1 VSVPT
6 DGASG
11 KDWATLVMIK
21 AYRDLNKYDTLIY
34 SFQSRLESKRMSL
47 DKYNKADQ
55 VQSLYADISDSTTPK
70 IKLNMA

>member
-11 KDWATLVMIK
+11 KDWATLVMMK
-21 AYRDLNKYDTLIY
+21 AYRDLNKCDTLIY
-34 SFQSRLESKRMSL
+34 SFQSRFKSKRMSL
-47 DKYNKADQ
+47 DKYNKADP
-55 VQSLYADISDSTTPK
+55 VQSLYADISDPTTPK